1 MIREDKDQMEKI
13 RVGLSLKE
21 KDHNVTLPAN
31 TQLSLSSPQKIGAE
45 LQGRVHGDFQALHHF
60 LRVEEEAM
68 MEELKREQEELLQG
82 LERHLEALQVAI
94 RDVEQNINTLRQT
107 ASCADQSVLVEVI
120 IMMLSICNAAA
131 AYPFVKELIFV
142 ILMSYL
148 RKKPECWLSK

>member
-1 MIREDKDQMEKI
+1 MIREDRDQMEKI
-13 RVGLSLKE
+13 RVSLSLKE
-21 KDHNVTLPAN
+21 KPFQKTVI
-31 TQLSLSSPQKIGAE
+31 TQLSPQKIGAE

-82 LERHLEALQVAI
+82 LERHLEALQVAV

-120 IMMLSICNAAA
+120 MMMLSICNAAA
-131 AYPFVKELIFV
+131 AYAFVKELIFA

-148 RKKPECWLSK
+148 HKKPECWLSE

>member
-31 TQLSLSSPQKIGAE
+31 WNHSTLSLSPPQKMGAE

-60 LRVEEEAM
+60 LQVEEEAM

-82 LERHLEALQVAI
+82 LERHLEALQVAV

-148 RKKPECWLSK
+148 H